1 VQSYTKTSRYQ
12 TETRPDATQL
22 AAASQNPE
30 PNSAFGLPLPIAKTI
45 LRANQSCIPNEIF
58 IDNAIQPME
67 PLMNTGFNRR
77 QFLAATGAAAAVGAT
92 GNLAKANI
100 LNSPPA
106 KDELFEI
113 SLAQWS
119 LHRTL
124 RSGKLDNLDFA
135 KVAKEEFGIS
145 GIEYVNQFFKDKA
158 EDEKYLGQMK
168 KRAADHGV
176 ESVLIM
182 IDGEG
187 ALGDANDAAREK
199 AIENHYKWVSAAKF
213 LGCHSIRVNAKSKG
227 TYQAQ
232 VSLAADG
239 LARLSQYADKMGINV
254 LVENHGGLSSN
265 GQWLAQVIRKV
276 NMNNCGTLPDFG
288 NFRIGNN
295 KKTGKQ
301 EVYDRYMGM
310 SALLPFAKAVSAKS
324 HDFDADGNETS
335 TEYMK
340 VMQMVLDSGYHGWV
354 GIEYEGGKLSEADG
368 IKATKKLL
376 LSCREKLNNA

>member
-1 VQSYTKTSRYQ
+1 
-12 TETRPDATQL
+12 
-22 AAASQNPE
+22 
-30 PNSAFGLPLPIAKTI
+30 
-45 LRANQSCIPNEIF
+45 
-58 IDNAIQPME
+58 ME

-106 KDELFEI
+106 KDELFDI

-335 TEYMK
+335 TDYLK